1 VLSSHILSEI
11 SETCDRILV
20 INAGKIE
27 WSGTESELSTALRQ
41 GTRVAITVRV
51 AGASEEAALARA
63 SEIAQRVPG
72 VSTVDVATSH
82 ETGPGIAS
90 ISVRGEGDLRD
101 ALCRALVAADVGVL
115 ALGREQEL
123 ESMFLELLGES
134 GEGAPVRRKK
144 KRRREGEDAPAP
156 APTSTDGGAA

>member
-1 VLSSHILSEI
+1 V
-11 SETCDRILV
+11 
-20 INAGKIE
+20 
-27 WSGTESELSTALRQ
+27 SGVDAP
-41 GTRVAITVRV
+41 
-51 AGASEEAALARA
+51 
-63 SEIAQRVPG
+63 PG
-72 VSTVDVATSH
+72 G

-90 ISVRGEGDLRD
+90 LSVRGEGDLRD

-144 KRRREGEDAPAP
+144 KRRKEGEVSAEAAPASP
-156 APTSTDGGAA
+156 PSDGGAA